1 MSIFRLLTPALTT
14 VALCATLSA
23 CGGGGSSSDPTV
35 INESKVLRGGTT
47 TSYALDAGTYTVE
60 VTSSNMGVL
69 VEWLGSSNCVGSH
82 YLTRLYK
89 ERCTMHVGGQVVI
102 KNPVTVGSQTVVING
117 TTVTLSNNGTG
128 STTINGVPMSVSYS
142 GNNVVTINGIPL
154 TLSGSGTTTAVVNNI
169 PITVGVMDSTT
180 GTVPV
185 TVGVGGGDQTITVKI
200 LR

>member
-1 MSIFRLLTPALTT
+1 MSALRLLTSA
-14 VALCATLSA
+14 ALCAALSA

-69 VEWLGSSNCVGSH
+69 IEWLGASNCVGSY

-89 ERCTMHVGGQVVI
+89 ERCTMSVGGQVVI
-102 KNPVTVGSQTVVING
+102 KNPTTITSQTVIING
-117 TTVTLSNNGTG
+117 TNVTLSNTGTG
-128 STTINGVPMSVSYS
+128 SATINGVPMSISYN

-154 TLSGSGTTTAVVNNI
+154 TLNGNGTTTAVINNV
-169 PITVGVMDSTT
+169 PVTVGIVNGTT
-180 GTVPV
+180 GTVPI